1 MVGEDCERLSLK
13 EAAKA
18 RLAAAAEASTQVEDY
33 IIDEEE
39 EELDKQYAAIKIDSE
54 TKVIGKA

>member
-1 MVGEDCERLSLK
+1 MVKEDCKRLSLR

-18 RLAAAAEASTQVEDY
+18 WLAAAEASTQVEDY

-39 EELDKQYAAIKIDSE
+39 KELDEQYTTIKINYE
-54 TKVIGKA
+54 TEVIGKA

>member
-1 MVGEDCERLSLK
+1 
-13 EAAKA
+13 
-18 RLAAAAEASTQVEDY
+18 VEDY

-54 TKVIGKA
+54 TEVIGKA